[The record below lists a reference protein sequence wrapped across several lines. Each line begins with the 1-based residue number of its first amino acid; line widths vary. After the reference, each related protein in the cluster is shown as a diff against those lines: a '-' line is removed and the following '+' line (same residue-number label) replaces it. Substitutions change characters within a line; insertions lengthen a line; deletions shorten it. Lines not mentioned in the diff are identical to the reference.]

1 MYIIDRFEGDWAVV
15 EYNKRMTFNLPR
27 FLIPAGTKEGD
38 VIIINVNVD
47 TGFTK
52 KLRAKVNKMTGD
64 IFKD

>member
-27 FLIPAGTKEGD
+27 KLIPAGTREGD
-38 VIIINVNVD
+38 IIIISINVD
-47 TGFTK
+47 TSITN
-52 KLRAKVNKMTGD
+52 KLRTKVNKMTSD